1 MRIIVLAT
9 LFLVTIASA
18 QDIRINCPWHGIQ
31 FVSQRNEICPKCK
44 ESAVQKKQANS
55 NATVDARKARNAKG
69 EFFESDLYY
78 EGKITINTRS
88 FGSTNVFAARCFS
101 AITNRYVK
109 VDGKVYERS
118 TFRRTFKIRQHIGSC
133 EYLADMMFGDKD
145 IGYFKLETC
154 SDNFVDNDTITIYC
168 LVTDKT
174 YEYTT
179 VIGGS
184 KRVRIVKMIPSHMIE
199 ELTVQDMIDHMNVGN
214 SFEIRFAYDSKVP
227 KSSYK
232 GDGICHINATITM
245 NGGSIVRL
253 GK

>member
-1 MRIIVLAT
+1 MIKMRIIILAM
-9 LFLVTIASA
+9 LFLAAIAPA

-31 FVSQRNEICPKCK
+31 FISQRNETCPKCK
-44 ESAVQKKQANS
+44 ESAVQKKQADRIAETN
-55 NATVDARKARNAKG
+55 ARKARNAKG

-118 TFRRTFKIRQHIGSC
+118 TFKRTFKIRQHIGNC
-133 EYLADMMFGDKD
+133 EYLADMMFGNKD

-154 SDNFVDNDTITIYC
+154 SDGFVDNDTITIYC
-168 LVTDKT
+168 VVANKT

-179 VIGGS
+179 VMGGS
-184 KRVRIVKMIPSHMIE
+184 KRVRIVRMIPSQMIE
-199 ELTVQDMIDHMNVGN
+199 ELTVQDMIDYMSAGN

-227 KSSYK
+227 KV
-232 GDGICHINATITM
+232 GICHLNATITM
-245 NGGSIVRL
+245 NGGNIVKL